1 MLGSTPEI
9 LWIWAPGSYIFNK
22 LLRSFF
28 CTLKLGII
36 GMCACVVMVGEEFK
50 EGLLCKMR
58 LKDRGL
64 G

>member
-1 MLGSTPEI
+1 MLRSTPEI
-9 LWIWAPGSYIFNK
+9 LWIWALGSYIFNK

-36 GMCACVVMVGEEFK
+36 DMCACVVMVGEEFK
-50 EGLLCKMR
+50 KGLLCKMR
-58 LKDRGL
+58 LKVRGL